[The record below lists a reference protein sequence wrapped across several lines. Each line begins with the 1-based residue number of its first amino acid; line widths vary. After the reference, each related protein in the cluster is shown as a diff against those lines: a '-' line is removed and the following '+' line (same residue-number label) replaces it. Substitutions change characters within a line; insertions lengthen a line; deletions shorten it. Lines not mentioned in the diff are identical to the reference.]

1 MKKCLPLILLTLA
14 VLSVRA
20 EQITAKVTAV
30 DDDALTFV
38 LDDGREVK
46 VSRGDAR
53 IGYEGRTITGQLT
66 PGDPLPTLSEIWPV
80 SPVDDLRELIAI
92 DGKLVADTKARGRK
106 AFRQVGEPIPAFALW
121 DQNAELVTNKSFE
134 GHPLVLSF
142 IFTRCK
148 MATMCPATTAKM
160 IALQRQAAEA
170 GLEDARFALITFDP
184 EYDTPGVFNEYG
196 TQRGADFATLSL
208 LTGPKNATDALMR
221 QFGILTIREDGTINH
236 TAATLLVG
244 PDGTILARSEG
255 PGWTAA
261 EFLDKLKAE

>member
-1 MKKCLPLILLTLA
+1 MNKCLSLILLALA
-14 VLSVRA
+14 ALSARA

-53 IGYEGRTITGQLT
+53 IGYVGRTITGQLT
-66 PGDPLPTLSEIWPV
+66 PGDPLPSLNVIWPV
-80 SPVDDLRELIAI
+80 SPVEDLRELIAI
-92 DGKLVADTKARGRK
+92 DGELIADTEACEHGG
-106 AFRQVGEPIPAFALW
+106 FRAVGEPLPPFALW
-121 DQNAELVTNKSFE
+121 NQDAELVTTKSFE

-160 IALQRQAAEA
+160 IALQRQAAAA
-170 GLEDARFALITFDP
+170 GLDDARFALITFDP

-196 TQRGADFATLSL
+196 TQRGANFATLSF
-208 LTGPKNATDALMR
+208 LTGPKSATDALMR

-236 TAATLLVG
+236 TAATLMIG
-244 PDGTILARSEG
+244 PDGTILYRSEG

-261 EFLDKLKAE
+261 EFLEKLKGE